1 MASKYEDATNL
12 ASAVVSEKASLSD
25 GLATALS
32 QAAAVITAATS
43 AASAASSG
51 LTLNSDSL
59 TALPNTTLISYD
71 VLTNDVTTSLGRPVL
86 VGARQALD
94 SFEAAKLTLPKEVLV
109 TGNSYQ
115 ITFDGYTLNTGNLV
129 ASGADSLLTTK
140 QIAAAFRTQS
150 EINGQH
156 KFIIVASDDAT
167 LKFIATSVG
176 DVPDASFKVTDSTGT
191 EHLGT
196 TLIITQG
203 VNDTSINA
211 EAYIQDGLV
220 KIRGSKY
227 GTVAFVYTAIDSENP
242 DVIGDA
248 NFSVYYPSPV
258 STLTFGSLAEDTDHY
273 TLAAGIETFS
283 QKVKTTFSNEADTK
297 FFGISLLM
305 PDTWEVL
312 FSNDAG
318 LVIEEVDG
326 KNVWRISPEMPSNL
340 SFSESIDA
348 IKFALSG
355 LTVRSPE
362 NFSGSNLIEIT
373 AFSAFDVLPA
383 KHSKELTIQLP
394 ITITAVADTPLLT
407 LTAASGL
414 EDQWTTLQ
422 IAAQSSDAGELV
434 GVTIRAIPEGAQ
446 LRNAAGPLMVVD
458 GMVSLDASGLTGL
471 EILAPANY
479 AASFTLAVQAETRD
493 GSSTNQSTT
502 QVLNLLIQPVSE
514 EPRTILADAQLLD
527 VPSHVIDIGNVRNEM
542 DLVNF
547 SVPFKI
553 ASISSSDPSEHLV
566 INFSGESIAQ
576 GTSIRLTNL
585 DGTHSLYSYIDGKI
599 TIDDIDNLGI
609 IQEFNGELLLPSGV
623 SYGVHSINLEIESH
637 DGISVPGKIFTNE
650 FFKVTGLP
658 TPTPMVGIT
667 IQPHLLE
674 QVDIVI
680 DDKTVAAYLVQ
691 LSDLIRVSQFTRGQY
706 LEISDISSD
715 IQFIDEHGIKFKLS
729 EEGSLDIGA
738 QEFVN
743 SKILVYGDGLIKFN
757 ARTHA
762 QSSNYDEING
772 SDSNSTFTSFSVY
785 LNQSNQGTIE
795 NDWAI
800 AGNQQSIDM
809 GSGDDL
815 LQLSDMRS
823 QNIVQGG
830 EGFDTL
836 SFNQIKNPVTVDL
849 NFGIAISVDSDS
861 NIKPK
866 ILEIDG
872 FEGFV
877 GSEFADTFFGSGV
890 SRTEMILRG
899 AGGNDWLVG
908 SSGNDVIDG
917 GTGSD
922 YLEGGEGSDTFV
934 LTPGSGSDRIGD
946 FDLTEDHIMIAGF
959 KLDQEIDASD
969 LISIE
974 RIQEAANWYWQIRVD
989 NGKNTTADFI
999 LENESRAITEA
1010 DISAEKSAITTAI
1023 ILRDFV
1029 DIETINIKQ
1038 LHKID
1043 NTEISHPENL
1053 EIQGTNNDD
1062 LGTNALYAT
1071 NDGSSIFGGN
1081 GEDEIIGGT
1090 SADILVGGFGTD
1102 RLIGNQGV
1110 DSFIFDR
1117 NIEVSGLTETN
1128 TVLAYVEDFDRQEGD
1143 QIILLNFLST
1153 PTVGDVIEIGTVKT
1167 TDYHAS
1173 QAVEVDGYSVIF
1185 NLTTQRNLETDFQI
1199 RQTDLLKL

>member
-1 MASKYEDATNL
+1 M
-12 ASAVVSEKASLSD
+12 
-25 GLATALS
+25 
-32 QAAAVITAATS
+32 
-43 AASAASSG
+43 
-51 LTLNSDSL
+51 
-59 TALPNTTLISYD
+59 
-71 VLTNDVTTSLGRPVL
+71 
-86 VGARQALD
+86 
-94 SFEAAKLTLPKEVLV
+94 
-109 TGNSYQ
+109 
-115 ITFDGYTLNTGNLV
+115 
-129 ASGADSLLTTK
+129 
-140 QIAAAFRTQS
+140 
-150 EINGQH
+150 
-156 KFIIVASDDAT
+156 
-167 LKFIATSVG
+167 
-176 DVPDASFKVTDSTGT
+176 
-191 EHLGT
+191 
-196 TLIITQG
+196 
-203 VNDTSINA
+203 
-211 EAYIQDGLV
+211 
-220 KIRGSKY
+220 
-227 GTVAFVYTAIDSENP
+227 
-242 DVIGDA
+242 
-248 NFSVYYPSPV
+248 
-258 STLTFGSLAEDTDHY
+258 
-273 TLAAGIETFS
+273 
-283 QKVKTTFSNEADTK
+283 
-297 FFGISLLM
+297 
-305 PDTWEVL
+305 
-312 FSNDAG
+312 
-318 LVIEEVDG
+318 
-326 KNVWRISPEMPSNL
+326 
-340 SFSESIDA
+340 
-348 IKFALSG
+348 
-355 LTVRSPE
+355 
-362 NFSGSNLIEIT
+362 
-373 AFSAFDVLPA
+373 
-383 KHSKELTIQLP
+383 
-394 ITITAVADTPLLT
+394 
-407 LTAASGL
+407 
-414 EDQWTTLQ
+414 
-422 IAAQSSDAGELV
+422 
-434 GVTIRAIPEGAQ
+434 
-446 LRNAAGPLMVVD
+446 
-458 GMVSLDASGLTGL
+458 
-471 EILAPANY
+471 
-479 AASFTLAVQAETRD
+479 
-493 GSSTNQSTT
+493 
-502 QVLNLLIQPVSE
+502 
-514 EPRTILADAQLLD
+514 
-527 VPSHVIDIGNVRNEM
+527 
-542 DLVNF
+542 
-547 SVPFKI
+547 
-553 ASISSSDPSEHLV
+553 
-566 INFSGESIAQ
+566 
-576 GTSIRLTNL
+576 
-585 DGTHSLYSYIDGKI
+585 
-599 TIDDIDNLGI
+599 
-609 IQEFNGELLLPSGV
+609 
-623 SYGVHSINLEIESH
+623 
-637 DGISVPGKIFTNE
+637 
-650 FFKVTGLP
+650 
-658 TPTPMVGIT
+658 
-667 IQPHLLE
+667 
-674 QVDIVI
+674 
-680 DDKTVAAYLVQ
+680 
-691 LSDLIRVSQFTRGQY
+691 
-706 LEISDISSD
+706 
-715 IQFIDEHGIKFKLS
+715 
-729 EEGSLDIGA
+729 
-738 QEFVN
+738 
-743 SKILVYGDGLIKFN
+743 YGDGLIKFN

-800 AGNQQSIDM
+800 AENQQSIDM
-809 GSGDDL
+809 GSGDDW
-815 LQLSDMRS
+815 LQLSDMHS

-861 NIKPK
+861 NITPK

-989 NGKNTTADFI
+989 NGKNTAADFI

-1043 NTEISHPENL
+1043 NTEISNPENL

-1090 SADILVGGFGTD
+1090 SADILLGGFGTD
-1102 RLIGNQGV
+1102 RLIGNQGA

-1117 NIEVSGLTETN
+1117 NIEVSGLTEKN